1 MMSLWRESAF
11 FISMVF
17 MTHAFCAAQAQRFN
31 QSFFVGWAPQ
41 NTLLL
46 NGGRTINLKLDNN
59 SGSGFQSK
67 NSYLHG
73 YWSMSIKLPVGYS
86 AGVVV
91 AYYLS
96 SLRTATTTDWDEVDF
111 EFLGNVTGQP
121 WILQTNIFTSGQGGR
136 EERIFLWFDPTKA
149 YHTYSVLWND
159 HQIVWYVDSKPIR
172 VYRNTPITSAT
183 YPKLKAMTLYSS
195 IWNGDDWATRGGLDK
210 INWAFAPFT
219 ASYSNFNLDAC
230 PWNQPSAAPACVS
243 NSRLFWWDQPR
254 RWTLSASE
262 RRDYTNIRKRYIVY
276 DYCKDFAR
284 YPTPL
289 PYCSVRP
296 W

>member
-1 MMSLWRESAF
+1 
-11 FISMVF
+11 
-17 MTHAFCAAQAQRFN
+17 
-31 QSFFVGWAPQ
+31 
-41 NTLLL
+41 
-46 NGGRTINLKLDNN
+46 
-59 SGSGFQSK
+59 
-67 NSYLHG
+67 
-73 YWSMSIKLPVGYS
+73 
-86 AGVVV
+86 
-91 AYYLS
+91 
-96 SLRTATTTDWDEVDF
+96 
-111 EFLGNVTGQP
+111 
-121 WILQTNIFTSGQGGR
+121 
-136 EERIFLWFDPTKA
+136 
-149 YHTYSVLWND
+149 
-159 HQIVWYVDSKPIR
+159 
-172 VYRNTPITSAT
+172 
-183 YPKLKAMTLYSS
+183 MTLYSS